1 VKAILQTGYG
11 PPEGSLHLQEVEKP
25 SPKEHQVLVKVVA
38 ASANA
43 LDWRPF
49 AMGPILPRLFGGGL
63 SKPKDPKVGVDA
75 AGVVEAVGSEVAE
88 FKPGDEVFGGCA
100 GSFAEYALAR
110 DTKVV
115 HKPANISFEAAA
127 AVPVAALTALQGLRD
142 HGHIQAGE
150 KVLIHGA
157 SGGVG
162 IYAVQIAKAFG
173 AEVTGV
179 CSARNLEMVRS
190 LGADH
195 VLDYRREDFAKS
207 GQKYDLILAV
217 NGYRSVLTY
226 RRALSANGRYV
237 MAGGKVG
244 QILEGMVLA
253 PLIGRIGTKKMGFMG
268 LAQLK
273 KEDLLIL
280 KQMLEAGQIAPVID
294 RYYSLNEV
302 AGAIR
307 YMLEEHARGKVVIQ
321 IQATLPD
328 RRRKQ

>member
-1 VKAILQTGYG
+1 MKAIVYTKYG
-11 PPEGSLHLQEVEKP
+11 TPEEALHFQEVQKP
-25 SPKEHQVLVKVVA
+25 TPKENQVLVKVHA

-49 AMGPILPRLFGGGL
+49 AMWPILARLFGGGL
-63 SKPKDPKVGVDA
+63 SKPKNPKVGVDA
-75 AGVVEAVGSEVAE
+75 AGVVEAVGSDVTE

-115 HKPANISFEAAA
+115 RKPANVSFEAAA
-127 AVPVAALTALQGLRD
+127 AIPVAALTALQGLRD
-142 HGHIQAGE
+142 YGHIQAGE
-150 KVLIHGA
+150 KVLIGGA

-179 CSARNLEMVRS
+179 CSTRNLEMVRS

-195 VLDYRREDFAKS
+195 VIDYTREDFAKK
-207 GQKYDLILAV
+207 GQTYDLILAV

-226 RRALSANGRYV
+226 RRALGANGRYV
-237 MAGGKVG
+237 MAGGKAG
-244 QILEGMVLA
+244 QILEGMLLA
-253 PLIGRIGTKKMGFMG
+253 RLVGRIGTKKMGPMG
-268 LAQLK
+268 MAKITQ
-273 KEDLLIL
+273 EDLLIL

-294 RYYSLNEV
+294 RCYPLNEV
-302 AGAIR
+302 ASAIR

-321 IQATLPD
+321 IQPSHA
-328 RRRKQ
+328 Q